1 MIPMTSLLLLAT
13 PLLPLALALSMIA
26 PALRPVVPRLLPL
39 AALPGLATV
48 ALAPVPSAIA
58 EPWLLFGAGAALDP
72 VSRVFL
78 GFTALLWFAA
88 SLAAR
93 RWLRRAAD
101 AAGFTVAFLF
111 AMAGNLGL
119 ILAADV
125 ASFYAFFALMSFA
138 SYGLVIHAR
147 TPAALLAGWR
157 YIGFVL
163 AGELALFAGLALA
176 VAEAGSLLLAD
187 LRGTALAPTTAAL
200 ILLGFGVKLGIM
212 PLHFWLPPAHGAAPV
227 PASAVLSGA
236 MIKAGLF
243 GMMAVLPLGVAA
255 LPEHGIVLLAAGLVT
270 IFAATLLGG
279 RETNPKAVL
288 GFSSV
293 GQMGMVALGIGA
305 ALLDPAAWVVIAPA
319 LVLLATHHA
328 LAKAALFLGAGAYMA
343 ADGRRA
349 RVILAGLLGLPALVL
364 AGAPAT
370 SGAMAKDG
378 LKAALGAGPA
388 EWAPWLGLALTLST
402 LATTLL
408 LARFAVT
415 LARTPPAAAAMPPAP
430 AALLPFVGLAGCAL
444 ALPVLWPVFA
454 PDAAAALPATGTAAT
469 GMAATGTG
477 ADGLAMLLAGLV
489 LAAAIGIAAH
499 ARAVGPLRFARQV
512 AAPAGAIARD
522 GAARALRI
530 RRGARVLSRR
540 VPSALV
546 ARAEAWRIGQIA
558 TVGVLAA
565 ALALEATAR

>member
-1 MIPMTSLLLLAT
+1 MTPALLLAT
-13 PLLPLALALSMIA
+13 PLLPLALALAMIV

-39 AALPGLATV
+39 GALPGLATV
-48 ALAPVPSAIA
+48 ALVPVPSGIA

-72 VSRVFL
+72 LSRVFL
-78 GFTALLWFAA
+78 GFTAVLW
-88 SLAAR
+88 LAAAVAAR
-93 RWLRRAAD
+93 HWLHAAKD
-101 AAGFTVAFLF
+101 AAGFTIAFLL

-147 TPAALLAGWR
+147 TPEALFAGWR

-176 VAEAGSLLLAD
+176 ADQAGSLLLAD
-187 LRGTALAPTTAAL
+187 LRATALAPTTAAL
-200 ILLGFGVKLGIM
+200 ILLGFAVKLGIM

-279 RETNPKAVL
+279 REANPKAVL

-293 GQMGMVALGIGA
+293 GQMGMVGLGVGA
-305 ALLDPAAWVVIAPA
+305 ALLEPAAWALIAPA

-328 LAKAALFLGAGAYMA
+328 LAKAALFLGAGVCMA
-343 ADGRRA
+343 ADGRHR
-349 RVILAGLLGLPALVL
+349 RVTLAVLLAVPGLVL
-364 AGAPAT
+364 AGAPGT
-370 SGAMAKDG
+370 SGAMAKDA
-378 LKAALGAGPA
+378 LKAALGLGPA
-388 EWAPWLGLALTLST
+388 DWAPWLGLALTLST

-408 LARFAVT
+408 LARFALMLWRAAPASGAARPAPMT
-415 LARTPPAAAAMPPAP
+415 PLPFLALAVCGLALPALWPAFAPEFVAAMPS
-430 AALLPFVGLAGCAL
+430 G
-444 ALPVLWPVFA
+444 
-454 PDAAAALPATGTAAT
+454 
-469 GMAATGTG
+469 GTG
-477 ADGLAMLLAGLV
+477 AEGAVMLLAGLV
-489 LAAAIGIAAH
+489 LAAMIGIAAH
-499 ARAVGPLRFARQV
+499 ARAVGPVSFARRLGAPFV
-512 AAPAGAIARD
+512 AVALD
-522 GAARALRI
+522 G
-530 RRGARVLSRR
+530 GARVLRVRRALRVLARR
-540 VPSALV
+540 VPAAL
-546 ARAEAWRIGQIA
+546 ATRAEVWRIGQVA
-558 TVGVLAA
+558 TVGMLAA
-565 ALALEATAR
+565 ALAIESSAHLPVPSP